1 MHENDY
7 ILYFI
12 FYIVCNVIFAHPKKT
27 KLSNR
32 CLELVCWFLFLWSS
46 YKKDFGSIDDCN
58 SIILNWSLE
67 SINFIDLWNMERKK
81 TQQTNKRMNE

>member
-1 MHENDY
+1 MNENDY

-12 FYIVCNVIFAHPKKT
+12 LYVMWYLHTQKKK